1 IGGRQRAS
9 RGGRTYLGGGGERAG
24 RRAGGW
30 RDPEG
35 RTFGRGDRSDER
47 RERMDAGKD
56 RIVENALA
64 ARDAPTP
71 STGAEA
77 MGLKVG
83 DDVHHAT
90 FGDGVI
96 LDIEGEG
103 DRAEATIRFADVG
116 EKRLLLSWSPL
127 EKR

>member
-1 IGGRQRAS
+1 MGGATPRA
-9 RGGRTYLGGGGERAG
+9 A
-24 RRAGGW
+24 
-30 RDPEG
+30 
-35 RTFGRGDRSDER
+35 RS
-47 RERMDAGKD
+47 DAGKD

-64 ARDAPTP
+64 ARDAPAP